1 MIMKKYYFIDILDQI
16 FKKKRES
23 LLVFSLVLLST
34 VLLSITVFFKYNDS
48 VDSSINNN
56 LNLRYN
62 ISNNNLY
69 GISSKKN
76 EQNYGNSYSYNLLR
90 IVQKIEE
97 AGTSQYIENYDYNLV
112 LFNLITSNH
121 NTIGLFGTRNHRL
134 NEIISIV
141 KGRELSESEIINGS
155 NNILINE
162 SVMIDN
168 KEIDIGD
175 KIYIE
180 NEYNQELNLEFNV
193 VGIYKNKD
201 YNAYFDKNDLLFSY
215 PNTAIISNEYIKNY
229 LKKYDV
235 AYDECYINNIYFD
248 VSDYH
253 NYERAGIEL
262 AEIMTDIND
271 LTKPSADMYIDDLN
285 NTSILESTSSI
296 KNVFTMIFG
305 IIFVLVCAMLFST
318 VFYFIYKKER
328 EIYLYKALG
337 QSNLKIAVHYLIAY
351 LIITVVALLAGII
364 VGYNIS
370 RILAY
375 FLKINSTFRLS
386 FLFGNLNDRL
396 PVFYIDFISIIK
408 IEILIIAIMSLSVFV
423 AVNYVNRNI
432 LKRK

>member
-121 NTIGLFGTRNHRL
+121 NTIELFGTRNHRL

-318 VFYFIYKKER
+318 VFYFIYKKDR

-337 QSNLKIAVHYLIAY
+337 QSNLKITVHYLIAY

-408 IEILIIAIMSLSVFV
+408 ITILIIAIMSLSVFV

>member
-1 MIMKKYYFIDILDQI
+1 
-16 FKKKRES
+16 
-23 LLVFSLVLLST
+23 
-34 VLLSITVFFKYNDS
+34 
-48 VDSSINNN
+48 
-56 LNLRYN
+56 
-62 ISNNNLY
+62 
-69 GISSKKN
+69 
-76 EQNYGNSYSYNLLR
+76 
-90 IVQKIEE
+90 
-97 AGTSQYIENYDYNLV
+97 
-112 LFNLITSNH
+112 
-121 NTIGLFGTRNHRL
+121 
-134 NEIISIV
+134 
-141 KGRELSESEIINGS
+141 
-155 NNILINE
+155 
-162 SVMIDN
+162 MIDN

-253 NYERAGIEL
+253 NYERASIEL

-318 VFYFIYKKER
+318 VFYFIYKKDR

-337 QSNLKIAVHYLIAY
+337 QSNLKITVHYLIAY

-408 IEILIIAIMSLSVFV
+408 ITILIIAIMSLSVFV